1 MTTSDLLLVVW
12 GWSYIP
18 VLLLL
23 LVGLMRLRRSRP
35 VDDALAPSV
44 SVVLSARN
52 ESRDLPRCLAALAA
66 LDYPRDRLQLVL
78 VNDRSTDDTG
88 PLLEAHAAA
97 HPDVLV
103 LHTAQLPDNGL
114 EAKARGLAHGIAHAS
129 GEWILITDADA
140 AVPATWARHLLG
152 DVTPDTVM
160 VGGAITVAPGA
171 WWWLIEA
178 TAWAFLQTF
187 SLAAAA
193 FGTPFVC
200 LGPNM
205 GIRRRV
211 YLEAEGLSPT
221 TVHIAEDI
229 ALFRMAQQTGG
240 RIRCYFDRGT
250 SVQVTAVPRPQLL
263 AGQLRRWLA
272 GGLEQSRLHTL
283 ALGTA
288 LAWGIGVA
296 VFAVA
301 GWSVAL
307 PAWIGFSVVKLFG
320 EALLLVHHHRRAGLS
335 APWRALAVLP
345 LYQIVALVYLPAS
358 FLIRRPIRWDGDG
371 YSVVYGA
378 RSRSGDLPAHD
389 A

>member
-1 MTTSDLLLVVW
+1 MTTSDLLLAVW

-211 YLEAEGLSPT
+211 YLEAGGLSPT

-229 ALFRMAQQTGG
+229 ALFRMAQQTRG
-240 RIRCYFDRGT
+240 RIRCYGDRET

-272 GGLEQSRLHTL
+272 GGLEQSRLHAL

>member
-1 MTTSDLLLVVW
+1 MTTSDLVLVVW
-12 GWSYIP
+12 GWSYIL

-23 LVGLMRLRRSRP
+23 LVGLMRLRPSHP
-35 VDDALAPSV
+35 VDEACAPSV
-44 SVVLSARN
+44 SIVVSARN
-52 ESRDLPRCLAALAA
+52 EARDLPRCLAALAA

-97 HPDVLV
+97 HRNVVV
-103 LHTAQLPDNGL
+103 LHTDQLADNGL
-114 EAKARGLAHGIAHAS
+114 DAKARGLAHGIAHAS

-140 AVPATWARHLLG
+140 AVPTTWARHLLG

-160 VGGAITVAPGA
+160 VGGVIAVTSGG
-171 WWWLIEA
+171 WWWLVEA

-200 LGPNM
+200 VGPNM

-211 YLEAEGLSPT
+211 YREAGGLSPT

-250 SVQVTAVPRPQLL
+250 TVQVTAVPRPRLL

-272 GGLEQSRLHTL
+272 GGLEQSRLHAL
-283 ALGTA
+283 ALGAA
-288 LAWGIGVA
+288 LSWGIGVG

-307 PAWIGFSVVKLFG
+307 PAWLGFSAVKLFG
-320 EALLLVHHHRRAGLS
+320 EALLLVRHHRRAGLS

-345 LYQIVALVYLPAS
+345 LYQIAALVYLPVS
-358 FLIRRPIRWDGDG
+358 FLMRRPIRWDGDG

-378 RSRSGDLPAHD
+378 RSRSGDPAVHD